1 MHKREIGQFGLPSVL
16 AFGLLLVTLGVT
28 ANAQTPSPQ
37 TPGGWNAVINSG
49 SNSYSPTYAIVDAT
63 QYGTAGT
70 DVCALINNVFGTYNL
85 FSGTTG
91 NFISSGVVIDAR
103 GATTL
108 NCQSGVNPWANLLS
122 NENANEYQNFSNTV
136 LLPAGIITINTTWT
150 LPNWTHLVGEGANT
164 TIIRAGSGLSSGSD
178 IIDMGSEV
186 SSNYCGFT
194 VGDCPA
200 IVIEHLGI
208 NVGGPSIAG
217 KGIVNCCAQELS
229 RANDV
234 AISNVATGLALTDT
248 SAENSGPYTNLLIS
262 NVNTCLSIG
271 PATTNIPPYA
281 PTMINSRGVHGL
293 TCSTVAG
300 STAAITIDGPNNT
313 LEDISI
319 TGSSKSSQDGILIGS
334 QGVASGN
341 TLLNVSG
348 TTLNNV
354 VHIKNQTITNAP
366 LNCPSSSSTGPFY
379 TVCDLTMFGVAGTNT
394 NSTIKDDLTSST
406 VNDAT
411 LAMYTLGEI
420 VVSGS
425 GPTNIGYSRY
435 TTATVAGAVA
445 TPWLIGT
452 TSPVGTTCTVGALY
466 SCTGTSS
473 SCQSALY
480 ECSGNKGWI
489 KVTIQ

>member
-1 MHKREIGQFGLPSVL
+1 MYKREIGRFGLPSVL
-16 AFGLLLVTLGVT
+16 ACGLLLVALG
-28 ANAQTPSPQ
+28 APASAQTPSPL

-49 SNSYSPTYAIVDAT
+49 SNPYSPTYAIVDVT

-122 NENANEYQNFSNTV
+122 NENANQYQNFSNTV

-150 LPNWTHLVGEGANT
+150 LPNWTHLVGEGPNT
-164 TIIRAGSGLSSGSD
+164 TIIRAGSSLSSGSD
-178 IIDMGSEV
+178 IIDVGSEV
-186 SSNYCGFT
+186 PSDYCGST

-208 NVGGPSIAG
+208 NVGGPSILG

-229 RANDV
+229 RVNDV
-234 AISNVATGLALTDT
+234 AISNVATGLALTDI

-262 NVNTCLSIG
+262 NVSKCLSIG
-271 PATTNIPPYA
+271 PATTIIQPYA

-293 TCSTVAG
+293 TCLPVAS

-313 LEDISI
+313 LEDVTII
-319 TGSSKSSQDGILIGS
+319 GLSKATDGILIGS

-341 TLLNVSG
+341 TLVNVSG
-348 TTLNNV
+348 KMLNYV
-354 VHIKNQTITNAP
+354 IHIKNPTITNAP
-366 LNCPSSSSTGPFY
+366 LNCPSSSSTGPYF
-379 TVCDLTMFGVAGTNT
+379 TVCDLTMFGVAGTNM
-394 NSTIKDDLTSST
+394 NGTIKDDLTGSLVSDST
-406 VNDAT
+406 V
-411 LAMYTLGEI
+411 AMYTLGEI

-435 TTATVAGAVA
+435 TTATVAGTAT
-445 TPWLIGT
+445 TPWLVGT
-452 TSPVGTTCTVGALY
+452 SSPVGTTCTVGALY

-473 SCQSALY
+473 SCPSALY
-480 ECSGNKGWI
+480 ECGGNKGWL